1 MENNNLMVSGTPHI
15 RSNETI
21 TSIMRDVIIA
31 LCPAAIMG
39 VIFFGL
45 SALIEII
52 VSILSCIFFEWLYE
66 KITKKPCTIKDLSAV
81 VTGLLLAM
89 NLPALDLSTNFAA
102 AIWMPF
108 VGSFFAIIIAKM
120 LFGGLGQ
127 NFINPALAGRA
138 FLLASYP
145 TLMSG
150 GAFRPTNFMNVDA
163 TTYATPLSAI
173 KEGTLTSVTSNDL
186 VNALI
191 GNMGGTIGETC
202 AIALILGGIYLIAKK
217 VISWKTPVVYIAT
230 VFVFTYIFK
239 LIGGDAGAVR
249 MPVYELF
256 TGGLMLGAFFMA
268 TDYSSTPVT
277 PKGKIIMGLGC
288 GFITVLIRVYGGY
301 PEGVSYSIL
310 LMNLVTPLIDKYTT
324 PKKFG
329 YVKPVKVK
337 EVK

>member
-1 MENNNLMVSGTPHI
+1 MENNNLMVSSTPHI

-21 TSIMRDVIIA
+21 SSVMRDVIIA
-31 LCPAAIMG
+31 LVPAAIAG
-39 VIFFGL
+39 IVFFGI
-45 SALIEII
+45 SAAII
-52 VSILSCIFFEWLYE
+52 IAMSIIACVVFETLFN
-66 KITKKPCTIKDLSAV
+66 KIAKKPNTINDLSAV

-89 NLPALDLSTNFAA
+89 NMPALSLSEHPVACFA
-102 AIWMPF
+102 MPV
-108 VGSFFAIIIAKM
+108 VGSLFAIVIAKQ

-150 GAFRPTNFMNVDA
+150 SAFGTTNFMDSVDA
-163 TTYATPLSAI
+163 ATYATPLTVI
-173 KEGTLTSVTSNDL
+173 KAGNIPESSIFD
-186 VNALI
+186 ALI
-191 GNMGGTIGETC
+191 GNIGGTIGETC
-202 AIALILGGIYLIAKK
+202 AILLILGGLYLIIKK
-217 VISWKTPVVYIAT
+217 VISWRIPVVYIAT
-230 VFVFTYIFK
+230 VFIFTY
-239 LIGGDAGAVR
+239 LLQAVGVEAAAFR

-268 TDYSSTPVT
+268 TDYASSPVT
-277 PKGKIIMGLGC
+277 PTGQLIMGFGC
-288 GFITVLIRVYGGY
+288 GFITTLIRVFGGY

-310 LMNLVTPLIDKYTT
+310 LMNLCVPLIDRFTV

-337 EVK
+337 EVE